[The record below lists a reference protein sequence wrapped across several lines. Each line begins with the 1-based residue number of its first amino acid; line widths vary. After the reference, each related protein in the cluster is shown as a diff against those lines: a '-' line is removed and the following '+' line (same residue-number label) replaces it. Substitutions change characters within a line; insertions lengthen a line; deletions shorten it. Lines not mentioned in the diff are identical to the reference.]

1 VLERLKDKRDDPTN
15 PLGKLARDQL
25 VD

>member
-1 VLERLKDKRDDPTN
+1 VMERLKDKRDDPTN
-15 PLGKLARDQL
+15 PLGQLARDQL